1 MNRWIDHWKQKV
13 LKYIISPYFLVHC
26 PQWSCL
32 MAAFT
37 TLCGSSDSFSI
48 SNICLVNYSACYNY
62 NCSHFSWF
70 FYQFNTWACGSW
82 QYCLLILFSFLLLGS
97 TLSTDTYQTV
107 ILLSDLEMLCACLCL
122 ALEKGYDVHPAY
134 WACLFQKCHS

>member
-1 MNRWIDHWKQKV
+1 MNRP
-13 LKYIISPYFLVHC
+13 LKTKSSKRYYISIFLGALPSVILPHG
-26 PQWSCL
+26 CL
-32 MAAFT
+32 YYIK
-37 TLCGSSDSFSI
+37 CGSSDSSSI
-48 SNICLVNYSACYNY
+48 SNICFVNYSACYNY

-107 ILLSDLEMLCACLCL
+107 ILLSDLEMLCACICL

-134 WACLFQKCHS
+134 